1 MRRTQDIRTSHAPR
15 RARMHARL
23 CTIRACI
30 CMRPP
35 VVGIAPAPFWGP
47 RPKLRFWVPGAVGRS
62 DDGHWPFAAFREP
75 HHHNLREGSLR
86 RKVFSDVYSD
96 MIMVNTTPRN
106 WVGFVRV
113 FALAEGDHSTLP
125 AIHPLSPPGGGRGA
139 PRSWGPRP
147 KLRFWVPG
155 AVGRSDDGHWPFA
168 AFREPHHHNLREGS
182 LRRKVFSDVYSD
194 MIMVNTTPRDRVG
207 FVRVFALAEGDH
219 STLGTFYFFFG

>member
-1 MRRTQDIRTSHAPR
+1 MPPFSFFSQAVMRRTQDIRTSHAPR

-47 RPKLRFWVPGAVGRS
+47 RPKPRFWVPGAVGRS

-75 HHHNLREGSLR
+75 HHHNIREGSFR
-86 RKVFSDVYSD
+86 HKVFSDVYSD

-113 FALAEGDHSTLP
+113 FALAEGDHSTL
-125 AIHPLSPPGGGRGA
+125 
-139 PRSWGPRP
+139 
-147 KLRFWVPG
+147 
-155 AVGRSDDGHWPFA
+155 
-168 AFREPHHHNLREGS
+168 
-182 LRRKVFSDVYSD
+182 
-194 MIMVNTTPRDRVG
+194 
-207 FVRVFALAEGDH
+207 
-219 STLGTFYFFFG
+219 GTFQFFFGWRSLDAARMGKDGGTQAVLGTS